1 VASKNDQQ
9 VIVLQV
15 LVYLIAYVMF
25 QNVIMVNLKKRVESN
40 EARIQMAQVDYLD
53 GVKSVNSLERSY
65 REYYKLF
72 YTRNYMSSKLIS
84 KGEERYLGETITTL
98 SMANDIKL
106 SSIDFSESAVGNTQ
120 KYVLSTRFSTD
131 FYTLK
136 NFLNDIDDLEKN
148 INLDS
153 MTIKRTRDELDVSAS
168 FSIYMSK

>member
-1 VASKNDQQ
+1 MASKNDQQ
-9 VIVLQV
+9 VMVLQV

-25 QNVIMVNLKKRVESN
+25 QNIIMVNLKKRVESN

-53 GVKSVNSLERSY
+53 GVRSVNSLERSY

-98 SMANDIKL
+98 SMTNDIKL
-106 SSIDFSESAVGNTQ
+106 SNIDFSESAVGNTQ
-120 KYVLSTRFSTD
+120 KYVLKTKFITD

-153 MTIKRTRDELDVSAS
+153 MTIRRTRDELDVSAS

>member
-1 VASKNDQQ
+1 MASKNDQQ

-15 LVYLIAYVMF
+15 LIYLIVYVLF
-25 QNVIMVNLKKRVESN
+25 QNIIMVNLKKRVESN
-40 EARIQMAQVDYLD
+40 EIRIQSAQIEYLD
-53 GVKSVNSLERSY
+53 GVKFVNSLERSY
-65 REYYKLF
+65 REYYNLYF
-72 YTRNYMSSKLIS
+72 TRNYMSSKLIS

-106 SSIDFSESAVGNTQ
+106 SNIEFSESADGNTQ
-120 KYVLSTRFSTD
+120 KYVLKTKFTSD

-136 NFLNDIDDLEKN
+136 NFLNDIDSLEKN

-153 MTIKRTRDELDVSAS
+153 MIIKRTRDELDVSAS